1 MAKESFVLVSLKE
14 DKAKK
19 LAQVISNESCRKIL
33 DYLAE
38 GHDTT
43 ASQLARNLHIPL
55 PTVHYNMKHLMEAK
69 LVESD
74 EYHYSEK
81 GKEVNHYKLA
91 NKYIIIAPKST
102 HGIKEKLKS
111 ILPVA
116 LLSGVAAS
124 TIPFIQKLSQS
135 TTSFKSAP
143 AAFDSAPAL
152 QKAALDT
159 AQDEVV
165 AESAQAFTRAAAKT
179 LPQTEPNLAI
189 WFLAGAV
196 FAILLFILVEW
207 IQSKRQ

>member
-124 TIPFIQKLSQS
+124 TIPFFRKITQS
-135 TTSFKSAP
+135 TTSAAFEAAP
-143 AAFDSAPAL
+143 AAFEPAL
-152 QKAALDT
+152 GKAARDT
-159 AQDEVV
+159 LQEAAAEAPLAIEPAAQTI
-165 AESAQAFTRAAAKT
+165 AQA
-179 LPQTEPNLAI
+179 EPNLAI
-189 WFLAGAV
+189 WFLAGSLIT
-196 FAILLFILVEW
+196 ILLFILVEW
-207 IQSKRQ
+207 IRSRKS